1 MCRIGYLPEK
11 GFIPVIMAL
20 LIILAGCAEAPP
32 AFNNMSST
40 SSATFESSISETDST
55 DILVLEK
62 IFIDSHS
69 WILGEIARLEAS
81 KPQDTSLIEIKSI
94 VVIAEEV
101 YLQGNIVLAVKLL
114 TEAELLLR
122 QTP

>member
-1 MCRIGYLPEK
+1 MCRIKYLPA
-11 GFIPVIMAL
+11 IIAL
-20 LIILAGCAEAPP
+20 LIVLAGCAEAPP
-32 AFNNMSST
+32 AFDDISST
-40 SSATFESSISETDST
+40 HLIDRTDST
-55 DILVLEK
+55 DCVELEK

-69 WILGEIARLEAS
+69 WILGEIARLEGSTPPRNA
-81 KPQDTSLIEIKSI
+81 DLLEIKSI
-94 VVIAEEV
+94 VIIAEEV

>member
-1 MCRIGYLPEK
+1 MCRIGYLPT
-11 GFIPVIMAL
+11 IMAL
-20 LIILAGCAEAPP
+20 LIVLAGCAQAPP
-32 AFNNMSST
+32 AFDDISST
-40 SSATFESSISETDST
+40 HLIDLADST
-55 DILVLEK
+55 DSVELEK

-69 WILGEIARLEAS
+69 WILGEIARREGSQAR
-81 KPQDTSLIEIKSI
+81 DTDLIEIKSI
-94 VVIAEEV
+94 VIIAEEV